1 MKKIPRYT
9 QKRLLASGITSY
21 RFNPPQYLIDRGITQ
36 RVELGSDP
44 EEVRSQ
50 ATVLNKQL
58 DDERRKLTELSEV
71 RQNSTV
77 NDLVVAYKKSNDF
90 NMLRETSKVEYT
102 YLLSVLCKQLGMK
115 RMSALTSKEA
125 KRAYEDW
132 VSRGIHF
139 ANHVCSCSSK
149 VFNYAIDMEYTTFNP
164 FRTIKRKIP
173 KKRKVVWTRENV
185 IEFLD
190 YCYSK
195 FEYRNIG
202 LIVNMAYD
210 WCQRIGDM
218 RCLEWESIDLNK
230 QLLSLEQSKRRARV
244 YLPISDELANM
255 LRQQEKDF
263 GFQRYVAPAIK
274 PSGGEFKPYNRFYL
288 SRMGRKIISELN
300 LPTELRLMDLRRTG
314 VTEMVESGVDITQI
328 MSVTGHSSVTSVQP
342 YIKNTY
348 RSANNALTRR
358 NSYLNT

>member
-1 MKKIPRYT
+1 MTRLPRYT

-21 RFNPPQYLIDRGITQ
+21 RFNPPQYLIDRGITE
-36 RVELGSDP
+36 RVELGDDTAY
-44 EEVRSQ
+44 VRKQ
-50 ATVLNKQL
+50 ANVLNKQL
-58 DDERRKLTELSEV
+58 DEERKKLADLSEV

-90 NMLRETSKVEYT
+90 NMLRETSKAEYT
-102 YLLSVLCKQLGMK
+102 YLLDVLCKHLGNKKMG
-115 RMSALTSKEA
+115 SLTSKEA
-125 KRAYEDW
+125 KRSYEEW
-132 VSRGIHF
+132 VSRGISF
-139 ANHVCSCSSK
+139 ANHICSCASK

-164 FRTIKRKIP
+164 FRTVKRKIP
-173 KKRKVVWTRENV
+173 PKRKVVWTRENV
-185 IEFLD
+185 IDFLD

-244 YLPISDELANM
+244 FLPISDELANM
-255 LRQQEKDF
+255 LRQQAKDF

-288 SRMGRKIISELN
+288 SRLGRKIIKEVGLPSELQ
-300 LPTELRLMDLRRTG
+300 LMDLRRTG
-314 VTEMVESGVDITQI
+314 VTEMVESGVDVTQI
-328 MSVTGHSSVTSVQP
+328 MSVTGHASVTSVQP

-358 NSYLNT
+358 KAYLNT